1 MEGQGTKPKRKKPD
15 QKLPQEEPK
24 AKSLAE
30 ILYEEALRTEDY
42 GVIKR
47 VLFHKK
53 LRDFQAERPKIER
66 IAKVST
72 PEGDYYYA
80 PLDYIVNK
88 IAPYLTKNNL
98 TYRWDFEEIDNEI
111 ICTCI
116 IGDAETGYET
126 RTSMKAKK
134 DETMRNALHS
144 AGSTMTYL
152 QRYTLKAALGLTD
165 IDSDDD
171 GIRYHQNNSTKEVE
185 EIPEP
190 KIKEG
195 ANDNQKS

>member
-1 MEGQGTKPKRKKPD
+1 MEGQGNPTKKTTKVKQQPKNE
-15 QKLPQEEPK
+15 Q
-24 AKSLAE
+24 KSLAE

-72 PEGDYYYA
+72 PEGDFYYA

-98 TYRWDFEEIDNEI
+98 TYRWDFEEIDNEEI

>member
-1 MEGQGTKPKRKKPD
+1 MKEQGKIPRKEPTTKPSP
-15 QKLPQEEPK
+15 P
-24 AKSLAE
+24 KSLAE
-30 ILYEEALRTEDY
+30 ILYEEALDTEDY
-42 GVIKR
+42 GVIKK

-53 LRDFQAERPKIER
+53 LKDFQAERPKIER

-98 TYRWDFEEIDNEI
+98 TYRWDFAEIDNEI

-171 GIRYHQNNSTKEVE
+171 GVRYYQNNATKEAE

-190 KIKEG
+190 KIKER
-195 ANDNQKS
+195 ATNDNKKS